1 VKYEELR
8 RRVLAA
14 NLELAARGLVQET
27 FGNVSEVDRDAG
39 LVAIKPSGVPYAEL
53 GVEDVSLVRL
63 GDGERLAG
71 LRPSSDTP
79 THLELYR
86 AWRMIGGVAHAHSTW
101 ATSWAQARRPIP
113 CLGTTHADYFAG
125 EVPCTRAL
133 EDDECGDHYE
143 RLTGAV
149 IVDTFADLDPRQVP
163 AVLVASH
170 GAFAWGDSSATAVE
184 HAAALEEIAQ
194 VAFNTVLLSASAV
207 PITAALHERHFRRKH
222 GATAYY
228 GQVGR

>member
-1 VKYEELR
+1 MDRTWGKGKEI
-8 RRVLAA
+8 
-14 NLELAARGLVQET
+14 RG
-27 FGNVSEVDRDAG
+27 RA
-39 LVAIKPSGVPYAEL
+39 AEL
-53 GVEDVSLVRL
+53 LM
-63 GDGERLAG
+63 A
-71 LRPSSDTP
+71 
-79 THLELYR
+79 
-86 AWRMIGGVAHAHSTW
+86 
-101 ATSWAQARRPIP
+101 
-113 CLGTTHADYFAG
+113 
-125 EVPCTRAL
+125 
-133 EDDECGDHYE
+133 
-143 RLTGAV
+143 AV
-149 IVDTFADLDPRQVP
+149 GRP

>member
-1 VKYEELR
+1 VHDELR
-8 RRVLAA
+8 RRVLEA
-14 NLELAARGLVQET
+14 NVDLAARGLT
-27 FGNVSEVDRDAG
+27 HASFGNVSEADRDADI
-39 LVAIKPSGVPYAEL
+39 VAIKPSGVPYAEL
-53 GVEDVSLVRL
+53 RADEIALVRL
-63 GDGERLAG
+63 GDGTRVDG
-71 LRPSSDTP
+71 LRPSSDAP
-79 THLELYR
+79 THLGLYR
-86 AWRMIGGVAHAHSTW
+86 AWDTVGGIAHTHSTW

-133 EDDECGDHYE
+133 EDDECGDEYE

-149 IVDTFADLDPRQVP
+149 ILETFAELDPRDVP

-170 GAFAWGDSSATAVE
+170 GAFAWGNSSAAAVE

-194 VAFNTVLLSASAV
+194 VAFNTVLLSAASE
-207 PITAALHERHFRRKH
+207 PIAAALHERHFLRKH

-228 GQVGR
+228 GQLPG